1 MAMLNNQMVHTTYTH
16 SCLSAY
22 NTYQWNLCRHTLC
35 QLVPTFLGCSLF
47 RSPGMK
53 GCGLRQ
59 DISEKGDLLKKCFAG
74 GSISEDGV
82 KWRIF
87 FTNPTRGI
95 WKYMECKGIFSQH
108 VVLYGVV
115 QKWGQGFQV
124 WSSGILYFTILL
136 SLYTCYTS
144 IYCISGISRPNLESH
159 RIPIPILVVR
169 FVGMGSKFEE
179 TRWTPSR
186 TAL

>member
-1 MAMLNNQMVHTTYTH
+1 MSTYSVPIGAYFSWLFT
-16 SCLSAY
+16 LSI
-22 NTYQWNLCRHTLC
+22 T
-35 QLVPTFLGCSLF
+35 GDE
-47 RSPGMK
+47 
-53 GCGLRQ
+53 GLRAAPGHQ
-59 DISEKGDLLKKCFAG
+59 WEGRPFEEMLRRQLDLRRWG
-74 GSISEDGV
+74 ETTH
-82 KWRIF
+82 F

-144 IYCISGISRPNLESH
+144 IYCISGINRPNLESH
-159 RIPIPILVVR
+159 RIPMPILVVR

-186 TAL
+186 TALYW